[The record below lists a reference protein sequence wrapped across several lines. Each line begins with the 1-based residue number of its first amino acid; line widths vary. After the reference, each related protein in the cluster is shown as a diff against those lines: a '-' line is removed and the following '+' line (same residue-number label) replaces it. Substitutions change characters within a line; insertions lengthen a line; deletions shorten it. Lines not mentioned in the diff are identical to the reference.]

1 MLHLSQNNRARHMLI
16 AFEDRPSDSPVV
28 ERVWRSRSE
37 QAGLFHSMATCSWV
51 MVVSRLKG
59 QVFMTVRGPETQAS
73 LAECPPDGE
82 WIGIQFKLGTF
93 MPQMPNLALRDRND
107 ATLPDVS
114 GRSFWLEGSTWEYPS
129 FDNADVFVKRLQK
142 KGLIASDPHVRAA
155 LERRPGSSSLRTEQ
169 RHFLRASG
177 ITQSTARQIE
187 RARRATYL
195 LQAGVPVLQVVHDMG
210 YFDQAHLTRSLRYFV
225 GRTPAQVARGEGQL
239 SFLYKPDDL

>member
-1 MLHLSQNNRARHMLI
+1 MLPALQKGRVGKMLI

-37 QAGLFHSMATCSWV
+37 QVGPFHSMATSNWV

-59 QVFMTVRGPETQAS
+59 QVFMTVRGPETRAS
-73 LAECPPDGE
+73 MAECPADGE
-82 WIGIQFKLGTF
+82 WIGIHFKLGTF

-114 GRSFWLEGSTWEYPS
+114 GRSFWLAGSAWEYPS
-129 FDNADVFVKRLQK
+129 FDNADVFVRRLQK
-142 KGLIASDPHVRAA
+142 KGLIASDPHVRSA
-155 LERRPGSSSLRTEQ
+155 LERRPGSSSRRTEQ

-177 ITQSTARQIE
+177 ITQATARQIE

-195 LQAGVPVLQVVHDMG
+195 LQTGVPVLQVVHDTG
-210 YFDQAHLTRSLRYFV
+210 YFDQAHLTRSLQHFI

-239 SFLYKPDDL
+239 SFLYKPDDI